1 MEDGQRTIEPVL
13 TDYKNK
19 YATDW
24 SAFLGAK
31 WTDQADT
38 GVPLAELTRIG
49 EKLTTVPENF
59 TVHSLVNKLLNDRRN
74 MARGEQKL
82 DRSEEHTSE
91 LQSLMRISYAVLCLK
106 QKKKKTTN
114 ITIKYHYENITLNK
128 R

>member
-19 YATDW
+19 YSTDW

-82 DRSEEHTSE
+82 DWGMGEHLAFATLVASGY
-91 LQSLMRISYAVLCLK
+91 SIRITGQDSGDRK
-106 QKKKKTTN
+106 STR
-114 ITIKYHYENITLNK
+114 LNSSH
-128 R
+128 